1 MFRSQKSARGEEE
14 KLLGR
19 TSHELTT
26 RSAVSPTP
34 TTPTLAPSPQPTSPL
49 SVSPQNP
56 HFLGAY
62 ETLGRRQS
70 MKAHEKAPAANN
82 PPENTV
88 PVLGGPVNFGPVPK
102 SHSIA
107 INDPFTGEPKARLL
121 PDHDDATG
129 FSWPLSEDSTGFA
142 TQDKFW
148 AHVAKIRELQS
159 EVCFGHRPS

>member
-1 MFRSQKSARGEEE
+1 MRGEEE

-19 TSHELTT
+19 ASHELTV

-49 SVSPQNP
+49 SVSAQNP

-70 MKAHEKAPAANN
+70 MKVHEKSPSTSN
-82 PPENTV
+82 PPENLA
-88 PVLGGPVNFGPVPK
+88 PALGNPINFGPVPK
-102 SHSIA
+102 AHSIA

-121 PDHDDATG
+121 PDHEDATS
-129 FSWPLSEDSTGFA
+129 FSWPLSEGCTTGLA

-159 EVCFGHRPS
+159 EV